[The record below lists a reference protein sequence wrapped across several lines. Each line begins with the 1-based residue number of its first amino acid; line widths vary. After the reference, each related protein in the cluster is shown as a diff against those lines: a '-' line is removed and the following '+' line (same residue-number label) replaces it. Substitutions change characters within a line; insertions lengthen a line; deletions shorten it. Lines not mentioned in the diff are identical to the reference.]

1 MNKTR
6 FIAALFLCAIVTTLA
21 VCRHTK
27 ADASDALRADAGKI
41 DGDIQQLQQDDQKF
55 HSLVDPDKKAVAA
68 AQQAFDQQS
77 APLEAQL
84 KADEQAL
91 ADKLKGRRQAVKSAR
106 AQGEAPITALEA
118 KRQADEQRAKRD
130 KSLVPQVEQEKAQI
144 KAAREKLEED
154 LKSLEGKLAADKN
167 AGEQALA
174 AERQAM
180 KDQLKDVVAA
190 LHGAQRK
197 LNDDLLWQTK
207 VDADKATLDADRQ
220 KLAADKAAAGE

>member
-6 FIAALFLCAIVTTLA
+6 FIARLFVCAGMVTLGFS
-21 VCRHTK
+21 RHAK
-27 ADASDALRADAGKI
+27 ADASDTLRADAGKI
-41 DGDIQQLQQDDQKF
+41 DADTQQLQQDDQKF
-55 HSLVDPDKKAVAA
+55 HSLVDPDKKALAA
-68 AQQAFDQQS
+68 AQKAFDQQS

-91 ADKLKGRRQAVKSAR
+91 ADLLKSRRQAIKSAR
-106 AQGEAPITALEA
+106 EQGEGPIAALES

-130 KSLVPQVEQEKAQI
+130 KSVLPQLEQEKAQI
-144 KAAREKLEED
+144 KAAREKLQED
-154 LKSLEGKLAADKN
+154 MKSLEAKLAADKD

-180 KDQLKDVVAA
+180 KDKLKDVLAA
-190 LHGAQRK
+190 LQDARRK

-220 KLAADKAAAGE
+220 KLAADKAAAGQ

>member
-6 FIAALFLCAIVTTLA
+6 FIVAVSVCAGMATLTFSRQA
-21 VCRHTK
+21 K
-27 ADASDALRADAGKI
+27 ADASDALRADASKI

-91 ADKLKGRRQAVKSAR
+91 ADTLKGRRQAIKSAR
-106 AQGEAPITALEA
+106 EQGEAPITALEA
-118 KRQADEQRAKRD
+118 KRQTDEQRAKRD

-154 LKSLEGKLAADKN
+154 IKPLETKLASDKN
-167 AGEQALA
+167 AGEQALV

-180 KDQLKDVVAA
+180 KDKLKDVVAT
-190 LHGAQRK
+190 LRNAQRQ
-197 LNDDLLWQTK
+197 LDDDLLWKTK